1 MSYDFDKT
9 HELILKSAMKN
20 FLSVGFRNASIRNI
34 CRDAGV
40 TNGAF
45 YAHFKSKDDL
55 FVALVSDKLQVF
67 NETYQDLSKMN
78 IRSANDVMRVF
89 EASYG
94 SIETLIHYIYSEKE
108 VFKLILESSDGSS
121 YADFVN
127 DLIDEECENTM
138 KFLEGSRKYIKNPE
152 NITYRFIRIG
162 SAMVINFA
170 VDAFLNGVSEDDNI
184 RETKLASDFCIAGY
198 RKIFGI

>member
-9 HELILKSAMKN
+9 HDLILKSAMKN

-121 YADFVN
+121 YAGFVD
-127 DLIDEECENTM
+127 DLIDEECSNTM
-138 KFLEGSRKYIKNPE
+138 KFLEGSRRFIKHPE
-152 NITYRFIRIG
+152 NISYRIIRIG
-162 SAMVINFA
+162 SAMVINYA
-170 VDAFLNGVSEDDNI
+170 VEAFLNGVSEDDNI

-198 RKIFGI
+198 RKIFGV

>member
-9 HELILKSAMKN
+9 HELILKSAMN
-20 FLSVGFRNASIRNI
+20 SFLSVGFRNASIRNI

-55 FVALVSDKLQVF
+55 FAALVSDKLQVF

-94 SIETLIHYIYSEKE
+94 SIETLIHYIYS
-108 VFKLILESSDGSS
+108 
-121 YADFVN
+121 
-127 DLIDEECENTM
+127 
-138 KFLEGSRKYIKNPE
+138 
-152 NITYRFIRIG
+152 
-162 SAMVINFA
+162 
-170 VDAFLNGVSEDDNI
+170 
-184 RETKLASDFCIAGY
+184 
-198 RKIFGI
+198 

>member
-9 HELILKSAMKN
+9 HDLILKSAMKN

-55 FVALVSDKLQVF
+55 FAALVSDKLQVF

-78 IRSANDVMRVF
+78 IRSANDVMRAF

-121 YADFVN
+121 YANFVN

-138 KFLEGSRKYIKNPE
+138 KFLEGSRKYFKKPE
-152 NITYRFIRIG
+152 NITYRFIKIG
-162 SAMVINFA
+162 SAMVINSAF
-170 VDAFLNGVSEDDNI
+170 DAFLNGVSEDDNI

-198 RKIFGI
+198 RKIFGV

>member
-55 FVALVSDKLQVF
+55 FAALVSDKLQVF

-138 KFLEGSRKYIKNPE
+138 KFLEGSRKYIKSPE
-152 NITYRFIRIG
+152 NITYRFIKIG

>member
-9 HELILKSAMKN
+9 HDLILKSAMKN

-55 FVALVSDKLQVF
+55 FAALVSDKLQVF

-121 YADFVN
+121 YAGFVD
-127 DLIDEECENTM
+127 DLIDEECSNTM
-138 KFLEGSRKYIKNPE
+138 KFLEGSRRFIKHPE
-152 NITYRFIRIG
+152 NISYRIIRIG
-162 SAMVINFA
+162 SAMVINYS

-198 RKIFGI
+198 RKIFGV

>member
-20 FLSVGFRNASIRNI
+20 FTSVGFRNASIRNI
-34 CRDAGV
+34 CKDAGV

-45 YAHFKSKDDL
+45 YAHFKSKDEL
-55 FVALVSDKLQVF
+55 FAALVSDKLQVF

-78 IRSANDVMRVF
+78 IRSAKDVMRVF
-89 EASYG
+89 ETSYG
-94 SIETLIHYIYSEKE
+94 SIETLIRYIYSEKE
-108 VFKLILESSDGSS
+108 VFRLILESSDGSS
-121 YADFVN
+121 YADFVD

-138 KFLEGSRKYIKNPE
+138 KFLEGSRRFIKYPE
-152 NITYRFIRIG
+152 NISYRFIRIG
-162 SAMVINFA
+162 AAMVINFA
-170 VDAFLNGVSEDDNI
+170 FDAFLNGVSEEDNI

-198 RKIFGI
+198 RQIFGV

>member
-9 HELILKSAMKN
+9 HDLILKSAMKD

-55 FVALVSDKLQVF
+55 FAALVSDKLQVF

-121 YADFVN
+121 FAGFVD
-127 DLIDEECENTM
+127 DLIDEECSNTM
-138 KFLEGSRKYIKNPE
+138 KFLEGSRRFIKHPE
-152 NITYRFIRIG
+152 NISYRIIRIG
-162 SAMVINFA
+162 SAMVINYAF
-170 VDAFLNGVSEDDNI
+170 DAFLNGISEDDNI

-198 RKIFGI
+198 RKIFGV

>member
-1 MSYDFDKT
+1 M
-9 HELILKSAMKN
+9 
-20 FLSVGFRNASIRNI
+20 
-34 CRDAGV
+34 
-40 TNGAF
+40 
-45 YAHFKSKDDL
+45 
-55 FVALVSDKLQVF
+55 
-67 NETYQDLSKMN
+67 
-78 IRSANDVMRVF
+78 
-89 EASYG
+89 
-94 SIETLIHYIYSEKE
+94 
-108 VFKLILESSDGSS
+108 SSDGSS

-138 KFLEGSRKYIKNPE
+138 KFLEGSRKYIKSPE
-152 NITYRFIRIG
+152 NITHRFIRIG

>member
-9 HELILKSAMKN
+9 HDLILKSAMKN

-55 FVALVSDKLQVF
+55 FAALVSDKLQVF

-121 YADFVN
+121 FAGFVD
-127 DLIDEECENTM
+127 DLIDEECSNTM
-138 KFLEGSRKYIKNPE
+138 KFLEGSRRFIKHPE
-152 NITYRFIRIG
+152 NISYRIIRIG
-162 SAMVINFA
+162 SAMVINYAF
-170 VDAFLNGVSEDDNI
+170 DAFLNGISEDDNI

-198 RKIFGI
+198 RKIFGV

>member
-20 FLSVGFRNASIRNI
+20 FTSVGFRNASIRNI

-55 FVALVSDKLQVF
+55 FAALVSDKLQVF
-67 NETYQDLSKMN
+67 NETYQDLSKMD
-78 IRSANDVMRVF
+78 IRSASDVMRVF

-108 VFKLILESSDGSS
+108 VFKLILESSEGSS
-121 YADFVN
+121 FAGFVD
-127 DLIDEECENTM
+127 DLIDEECSNTM
-138 KFLEGSRKYIKNPE
+138 KFLEGSRRFIKHPE
-152 NITYRFIRIG
+152 NISYRIIRIG
-162 SAMVINFA
+162 SAMVINYA
-170 VDAFLNGVSEDDNI
+170 LDAFLNGVSEDDNI

-198 RKIFGI
+198 RKIFGV

>member
-9 HELILKSAMKN
+9 HDLILKSAMKN

-108 VFKLILESSDGSS
+108 VFNLILESSDGSS
-121 YADFVN
+121 YAGFVD
-127 DLIDEECENTM
+127 DLIDEECSNTM
-138 KFLEGSRKYIKNPE
+138 KFLEGSRRFIKHPE
-152 NITYRFIRIG
+152 NISYRIIRIG
-162 SAMVINFA
+162 SAMVINYA
-170 VDAFLNGVSEDDNI
+170 VEAFLNGVSEDDNI

-198 RKIFGI
+198 RKIFGV